1 MPIDLRNPRVR
12 YCFDSMLQSA
22 VKTLTHQQLVRWH
35 HRIENCDNLE
45 QAAEVNSHMC
55 GRPMTESQN
64 QLASPD

>member
-1 MPIDLRNPRVR
+1 M
-12 YCFDSMLQSA
+12 QSA

-35 HRIENCDNLE
+35 HRIENCDNLD